1 MVNPGSILCH
11 AGVLETELKYI
22 IHGTATTFNYLLDW
36 YKNIQDY
43 QLLAQVSLLLE
54 GKLL

>member
-1 MVNPGSILCH
+1 MVNPVSLLCH
-11 AGVLETELKYI
+11 AGVLETELNYI
-22 IHGTATTFNYLLDW
+22 INCTATTFNYLLDW

-54 GKLL
+54 GKLF